1 MGRRA
6 EADTEGVMVESTE
19 VRLGQGVRPALGVF
33 SAILFS
39 ALAGTAVA
47 QTTGPQ
53 IERDVQ
59 QPGRTTETTVR
70 GSETQRE
77 SLGPAGPYAGR
88 DVTFEE
94 VLRDP
99 DNLELNYAFALTQVR
114 QGDLLGA
121 LSTLERILL
130 RNPGVPRVRL
140 LYAIVL
146 YRLNAVQE
154 AEREIDN
161 VLKLRMDDGLRR
173 ELEYYRSEISRAKQK
188 TKFTAIVRFGWNFD
202 SNRNAAPL
210 TRGIVSSGAFVP
222 VPGEESTHSLE
233 TFARLEVEHDLG
245 FQRRHRLIG
254 SVTGLYDL
262 SLNSDRFTLGAVD
275 VRGGVALD
283 FLPIEVRIQPHF
295 RWAHL
300 EDDTVFQATGG
311 SIRLDWQTKRDL
323 RFFAHFAGEYQVFNS
338 TSRAEVS
345 RERTGADWRG
355 GAGVRWVVV
364 PEHRLTFSATGI
376 RKEAR
381 AGFFDYTGAKID
393 VEHGW
398 LLGRGMFL
406 LSSVSWEGDWYDEA
420 DPNINGTKR
429 EDNILRVRTI
439 FGVPFATLTGWSTA
453 PRPLRDVGVS
463 VGFEYT
469 RAFSNIDNYRY
480 HNYRVMGALTKRF
493 DF

>member
-1 MGRRA
+1 
-6 EADTEGVMVESTE
+6 MVESGE
-19 VRLGQGVRPALGVF
+19 VRLGRGVRPAFG
-33 SAILFS
+33 AFS
-39 ALAGTAVA
+39 ALLCTALAGSALA
-47 QTTGPQ
+47 QTTTPQ
-53 IERDVQ
+53 IQRDVE
-59 QPGRTTETTVR
+59 QPGRATESTVR

-77 SLGPAGPYAGR
+77 SLGPASPFAGR

-99 DNLELNYAFALTQVR
+99 DNVDLNYAFALTQIR

-130 RNPGVPRVRL
+130 RNPNQPRVRL

-146 YRLNAVQE
+146 YRLNAVAE

-161 VLKLRMDDGLRR
+161 VLKLNMDDGLRR
-173 ELEYYRSEISRAKQK
+173 ELEYYRSEVARAKQT
-188 TKFTAIVRFGWNFD
+188 TKFTAIVRFGWNYD
-202 SNRNAAPL
+202 TNRNAAPL
-210 TRGIVSSGAFVP
+210 TRGIVSSGAIVP
-222 VPGEESTHSLE
+222 LPGEIETHSLE

-254 SVTGLYDL
+254 SFTGLYDV
-262 SLNSDRFTLGAVD
+262 SLRSDRFTLGAID
-275 VRGGVALD
+275 VRGGIALD
-283 FLPIEVRIQPHF
+283 FAPYEIRIQPHY

-300 EDDTVFQATGG
+300 EDDSVLQAEGG
-311 SIRLDWQTKRDL
+311 TIRFDWPTKNNL
-323 RFFAHFAGEYQVFNS
+323 HYFAYFSGEYQVFNGTGQS
-338 TSRAEVS
+338 PSSRF
-345 RERTGADWRG
+345 RTGAEWRG
-355 GAGVRWVVV
+355 GAGVRWTIV
-364 PEHRLTFSATGI
+364 PEHRVTLSAAGI

-381 AGFFDYTGAKID
+381 EGFFDYSGAL
-393 VEHGW
+393 VSLEHGW

-406 LSSVSWEGDWYDEA
+406 LTNVSWEGDWYDES
-420 DPNINGTKR
+420 DPNINSTKR

-439 FGVPFATLTGWSTA
+439 FGIPFATLTGWTDA
-453 PRPLRDVGVS
+453 PRPLRDVGIS

>member
-1 MGRRA
+1 
-6 EADTEGVMVESTE
+6 MVESGE
-19 VRLGQGVRPALGVF
+19 VRLGTGVRPALGVF
-33 SAILFS
+33 SALLCTALAGS
-39 ALAGTAVA
+39 ALA
-47 QTTGPQ
+47 QTTSPQ
-53 IERDVQ
+53 IERDVRR
-59 QPGRTTETTVR
+59 PGTETETTVR
-70 GSETQRE
+70 GSESQRE
-77 SLGPAGPYAGR
+77 SLGPVSTFQGR

-99 DNLELNYAFALTQVR
+99 DNADLNYAYALTLIR

-130 RNPGVPRVRL
+130 RNPNVPRVRL

-146 YRLNAVQE
+146 YRLNAVDE
-154 AEREIDN
+154 ASRELDN
-161 VLKLRMDDGLRR
+161 VLKLQMDGGLRR
-173 ELEYYRSEISRAKQK
+173 ELEYYRSEVSRAKQK

-210 TRGIVSSGAFVP
+210 SRGIVSSGAFVP
-222 VPGEESTHSLE
+222 LPGEESTHSLE
-233 TFARLEVEHDLG
+233 TFGRLEVEHDLG
-245 FQRRHRLIG
+245 MQRRHRLIG

-262 SLNSDRFTLGAVD
+262 SLKSDRFTLGAVD

-283 FLPIEVRIQPHF
+283 FVPIEVRIQPHY

-300 EDDTVFQATGG
+300 EDDSVFAATGG
-311 SIRLDWQTKRDL
+311 SIRVDYATKYGL
-323 RFFAHFAGEYQVFNS
+323 HYFGFFSGEYQVFNATDRS
-338 TSRAEVS
+338 PASRFRSGAEY
-345 RERTGADWRG
+345 RG
-355 GAGVRWVVV
+355 GAGVRWTVT
-364 PEHRLTFSATGI
+364 PEHRVTLTAAGI

-381 AGFFDYTGAKID
+381 EGFFDYAG
-393 VEHGW
+393 VQVGLEHGW

-406 LSSVSWEGDWYDEA
+406 LTNLSWEGDWYNEA
-420 DPNINGTKR
+420 DPNINATKR
-429 EDNILRVRTI
+429 EDNILRARAI
-439 FGVPFATLTGWSTA
+439 FGIPFATLTGWDTA
-453 PRPLRDVGVS
+453 PRPLRDVGIS

>member
-1 MGRRA
+1 
-6 EADTEGVMVESTE
+6 MVESGE
-19 VRLGQGVRPALGVF
+19 VRLRLGVRPAFGAFTVLVCTALAG
-33 SAILFS
+33 S
-39 ALAGTAVA
+39 ALA
-47 QTTGPQ
+47 QTTTPQ
-53 IERDVQ
+53 VQRDVE
-59 QPGRTTETTVR
+59 QPGRATESTVR

-77 SLGPAGPYAGR
+77 SLGPAGPFAGR

-99 DNLELNYAFALTQVR
+99 DNLELNYAFALTQIR

-146 YRLNAVQE
+146 YRLNAVDE
-154 AEREIDN
+154 AQRELDN
-161 VLKLRMDDGLRR
+161 VLKLKMDDGLRR
-173 ELEYYRSEISRAKQK
+173 ELEYYRSEVSRSKQK
-188 TKFTAIVRFGWNFD
+188 TKFTAIVRFGWNYD
-202 SNRNAAPL
+202 TNRNAAPL
-210 TRGIVSSGAFVP
+210 TRGIVSSGAIVP
-222 VPGEESTHSLE
+222 LPGEVETHSLE
-233 TFARLEVEHDLG
+233 TFGRLEVEHDLG

-254 SVTGLYDL
+254 SVTGIYDL
-262 SLNSDRFTLGAVD
+262 SLKSDRFTLGAID
-275 VRGGVALD
+275 VRGGIALD
-283 FLPIEVRIQPHF
+283 LAPYELRIQPHF

-300 EDDTVFQATGG
+300 EDDSVLQAHGGTVRF
-311 SIRLDWQTKRDL
+311 DWPTKQNL
-323 RFFAHFAGEYQVFNS
+323 HYFAYFSGEYQVFNATNDS
-338 TSRAEVS
+338 PSSRF
-345 RERTGADWRG
+345 RTGAEYRG
-355 GAGVRWVVV
+355 GAGVRWVIV
-364 PEHRLTFSATGI
+364 PEHRVTLTGTGI

-381 AGFFDYTGAKID
+381 EGFFDYSGA
-393 VEHGW
+393 VVGLEHGW

-406 LSSVSWEGDWYDEA
+406 LTNVSWEGDFYDES

-429 EDNILRVRTI
+429 EDHILRVRTI

-453 PRPLRDVGVS
+453 PRPLRDIGIS

-480 HNYRVMGALTKRF
+480 HNYRVTGALTKRF

>member
-1 MGRRA
+1 
-6 EADTEGVMVESTE
+6 MVESGE
-19 VRLGQGVRPALGVF
+19 VRPGQAARPVLGAVSVVLCTALAG
-33 SAILFS
+33 S
-39 ALAGTAVA
+39 ALA
-47 QTTGPQ
+47 QTGPQ
-53 IERDVQ
+53 IERETQ
-59 QPGRTTETTVR
+59 QPGRSTETTVR

-77 SLGPAGPYAGR
+77 SLGPAASFSGR

-99 DNLELNYAFALTQVR
+99 DNLDLNYAFALTQIR

-130 RNPGVPRVRL
+130 KNPNIPRVRL

-146 YRLNAVQE
+146 YRLNAVAE

-161 VLKLRMDDGLRR
+161 VLKLQMDDGLRR
-173 ELEYYRSEISRAKQK
+173 ELEYYRGQISREKQR
-188 TKFTAIVRFGWNFD
+188 TKFTAIVRFGWNYD
-202 SNRNAAPL
+202 SNRNAAPI

-222 VPGEESTHSLE
+222 LPGEVATHSLE
-233 TFARLEVEHDLG
+233 SLARLEVEHDLG
-245 FQRRHRLIG
+245 FQRRHRLVG

-262 SLNSDRFTLGAVD
+262 SLKSDQFTLGAVD

-283 FLPIEVRIQPHF
+283 LAPQELIIQPHF

-300 EDDTVFQATGG
+300 EDDTVLQAHGG
-311 SIRLDWQTKRDL
+311 SIRFNWPTRRNLH
-323 RFFAHFAGEYQVFNS
+323 FFVYGSGEYQVFNGTDRAPS
-338 TSRAEVS
+338 SRF
-345 RERTGADWRG
+345 RTGPEYRG
-355 GAGVRWVVV
+355 GAGVRWTVV
-364 PEHRLTFSATGI
+364 PEHRLTLTATGI

-381 AGFFDYTGAKID
+381 EDFFDYTGAL
-393 VEHGW
+393 VALEHGW

-406 LSSVSWEGDWYDEA
+406 LSNVSWEGDWYDGA
-420 DPNINGTKR
+420 DPNINSTKR

-439 FGVPFATLTGWSTA
+439 FGIPFATLTGWDTA
-453 PRPLRDVGVS
+453 PRPLRDVGIS

-480 HNYRVMGALTKRF
+480 QNYRVMGALTKRF